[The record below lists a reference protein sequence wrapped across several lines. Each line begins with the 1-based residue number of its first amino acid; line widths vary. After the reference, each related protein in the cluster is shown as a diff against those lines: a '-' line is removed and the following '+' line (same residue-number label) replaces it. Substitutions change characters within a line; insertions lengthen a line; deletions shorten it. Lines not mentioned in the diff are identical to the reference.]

1 VALCLKD
8 RVERSLIMGL
18 IRFVFGTVLSI
29 IAFAI
34 SVKLIAILVGVVGFV
49 LKLVLMAVIIGVFLL
64 IAWIVYKI
72 IAPRR
77 AEQI

>member
-1 VALCLKD
+1 
-8 RVERSLIMGL
+8 MGL
-18 IRFVFGTVLSI
+18 LRFVFGTALSI

-34 SVKLIAILVGVVGFV
+34 AVKLLALLVGVVGFL
-49 LKLVLMAVIIGVFLL
+49 LKLVLMAAIVGIFLL

-77 AEQI
+77 AEHV

>member
-1 VALCLKD
+1 
-8 RVERSLIMGL
+8 MGL

-34 SVKLIAILVGVVGFV
+34 AVKLLALMVCVVSFL

-64 IAWIVYKI
+64 IVWIVYKM

-77 AEQI
+77 AEQT

>member
-1 VALCLKD
+1 
-8 RVERSLIMGL
+8 MGL

-34 SVKLIAILVGVVGFV
+34 AVKLLALLVGVVSFL

-64 IAWIVYKI
+64 IVWIVYKM

-77 AEQI
+77 AEQT

>member
-1 VALCLKD
+1 
-8 RVERSLIMGL
+8 MGL

-34 SVKLIAILVGVVGFV
+34 SVKLLALLVGVVSFL
-49 LKLVLMAVIIGVFLL
+49 LKLVLMAVVIGVFLL
-64 IAWIVYKI
+64 IVWIVYKM

-77 AEQI
+77 AEQT